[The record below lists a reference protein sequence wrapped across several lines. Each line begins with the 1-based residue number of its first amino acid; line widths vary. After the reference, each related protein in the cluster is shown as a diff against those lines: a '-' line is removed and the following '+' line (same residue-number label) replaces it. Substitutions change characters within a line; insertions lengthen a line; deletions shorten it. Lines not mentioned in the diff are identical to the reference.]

1 VQGAEA
7 REIYLGKL
15 FGYGAIARSLRK
27 QSGSSGMDTSML
39 VQLTQEVSALSRK
52 KGARP
57 QPCRSAHSLHTDA
70 RFAHKATSAR
80 RARR

>member
-52 KGARP
+52 KGILDCNQARP
-57 QPCRSAHSLHTDA
+57 LAPR
-70 RFAHKATSAR
+70 
-80 RARR
+80 